1 MSNLSSRLRLLV
13 ALAAI
18 LSLPVLSLSRSVI
31 AQTDLDRAQEKSAN
45 RPIKDKWAVVIGVSK
60 FANTK
65 IPQLKYPSKDA
76 NDFYQFLVSDGKF
89 ARDHVLLLT
98 DENAT
103 KVKILDAF
111 GDGWLPRRVFPDDLV
126 VIFISS
132 HGSSADAAGENFII
146 AHDSDPNHPY
156 ATGIRLQDLSSE
168 VTKRTGCERVV
179 LLLDACHSGAAT
191 AGAKGL
197 QRTVSNFDLEKLAGV
212 GQLIISSSQKD
223 EVSWESKRYPNSVF
237 THNLIEALKSQGAQ
251 TRLADAYANLKQRV
265 EQEVRF
271 DRLASQVPVM
281 ISKWNGDAV
290 SITASPS
297 EPRKVLA
304 EIKDDLLDA
313 PLASSA
319 VAANHVK
326 VSAGSIAI
334 PKTKTATTAVGVV
347 NTASTQSAGANAGIS
362 TGTTGLSQLN
372 MMRTNW
378 LNNGGDATLENG
390 TRVLTQNELSGLSK
404 DDLLFLYNEAYARHG
419 RGFLMKSIQNYFNS
433 QPWYKADTDYHFR
446 PDDPRVVAR
455 KGMTDDSLVI
465 NEKRTPKQ
473 WANMQTIKREM
484 NARKN

>member
-1 MSNLSSRLRLLV
+1 MSKLPNRIRLSV
-13 ALAAI
+13 AIAALI
-18 LSLPVLSLSRSVI
+18 SLPVVSLTRNVV
-31 AQTDLDRAQEKSAN
+31 AQTESANSAERSAN

-60 FANTK
+60 FANSK

-76 NDFYQFLVSDGKF
+76 NDFYQFLISDGKF
-89 ARDHVLLLT
+89 AKDHVLLLT

-132 HGSSADAAGENFII
+132 HGSAADAAGENFII

-156 ATGIRLQDLSSE
+156 ATGIRLQDLSAE

-191 AGAKGL
+191 AGAKGM

-237 THNLIEALKSQGAQ
+237 THNLIEALKSKGAQ
-251 TRLADAYANLKQRV
+251 TRLADAYSNLKQSV

-271 DRLASQVPVM
+271 DRLASQTPVM
-281 ISKWNGDAV
+281 ISKWDGDAV
-290 SITASPS
+290 SISAPPS

-313 PLASSA
+313 PLASSSNS
-319 VAANHVK
+319 VTPVK
-326 VSAGSIAI
+326 I
-334 PKTKTATTAVGVV
+334 
-347 NTASTQSAGANAGIS
+347 SAGALPVKKPNPVPAVPLQTNSNSNLAASTNGAGAA
-362 TGTTGLSQLN
+362 LLQLN

-378 LNNGGDATLENG
+378 LSNGGDATLESG
-390 TRVLTQNELSGLSK
+390 TRILSQNELSGLSK
-404 DDLLFLYNEAYARHG
+404 EELLYLYNEAYARHG
-419 RGFLMKSIQNYFNS
+419 RGFLMKSIQNYFNG
-433 QPWYKADTDYHFR
+433 QAWYKVDADYHFR
-446 PDDPRVVAR
+446 PDDPKVVAR

-484 NARKN
+484 NSRKN

>member
-1 MSNLSSRLRLLV
+1 MYKLSTRIRLLIAIS
-13 ALAAI
+13 AL
-18 LSLPVLSLSRSVI
+18 LSLPVASLTRNVI
-31 AQTDLDRAQEKSAN
+31 AQTELDSAPEKSPN

-60 FANTK
+60 FANPK

-76 NDFYQFLVSDGKF
+76 NDFYQYLISDGKF
-89 ARDHVLLLT
+89 AKDHVLLLT

-111 GDGWLPRRVFPDDLV
+111 GDGWLPRRVFPDDMV

-168 VTKRTGCERVV
+168 ITKRTGCERVV

-191 AGAKGL
+191 AGAKGM

-212 GQLIISSSQKD
+212 GQLIISSSQRD

-237 THNLIEALKSQGAQ
+237 THNLIEALKSQGQQ
-251 TRLADAYANLKQRV
+251 TKLAEAYSNLKQSV

-281 ISKWNGDAV
+281 ISKWNGD
-290 SITASPS
+290 SISISAPPS

-313 PLASSA
+313 PPTPSTPTRNVVKLAAGSTPAKPTALVTAPIQNAVSTGSSTITNASS
-319 VAANHVK
+319 
-326 VSAGSIAI
+326 
-334 PKTKTATTAVGVV
+334 
-347 NTASTQSAGANAGIS
+347 
-362 TGTTGLSQLN
+362 LSQLN
-372 MMRTNW
+372 MMRTHW
-378 LNNGGDATLENG
+378 GSNGGDATLEAG
-390 TRVLTQNELSGLSK
+390 TRILTQSELAGLSK
-404 DDLLFLYNEAYARHG
+404 NDLLYLYNEAYARHG
-419 RGFLMKSIQNYFNS
+419 RGFLMKPIQSYFNS
-433 QPWYKADTDYHFR
+433 QSWYKLDPDYHYR
-446 PDDPRVVAR
+446 PDDPKVVAR
-455 KGMTDDSLVI
+455 GTDDSLVI

-484 NARKN
+484 NSRKN